1 MMLSREE
8 RDRAERH
15 IVEADKK
22 FEDYHNA
29 SIPLPCEAEVLLA
42 QARRLLTHADS
53 ADKVIEEKDK
63 VIEGL
68 VDALEVAHD
77 DFIRLP
83 SGADLDADPN
93 NASPEDGA
101 AHNAGLAVKRI
112 QAALAAAGN
121 IGNEKPC

>member
-8 RDRAERH
+8 RELILNGYKTPRNTQMHVE
-15 IVEADKK
+15 VEALCK
-22 FEDYHNA
+22 
-29 SIPLPCEAEVLLA
+29 
-42 QARRLLTHADS
+42 HADS
-53 ADKVIEEKDK
+53 ADKVIA
-63 VIEGL
+63 GL

-77 DFIRLP
+77 DFIQLP

-112 QAALAAAGN
+112 QAALDAAGS
-121 IGNEKPC
+121 IGKEKP